1 MKYKE
6 VKTKEGLNDCDECIF
21 ALSCINPCR
30 LSIGYHYEEV
40 FQGKD

>member
-6 VKTKEGLNDCDECIF
+6 VKTQSSTNDCDECCF

-30 LSIGYHYEEV
+30 LKSGYHYEEV
-40 FQGKD
+40 KQKK